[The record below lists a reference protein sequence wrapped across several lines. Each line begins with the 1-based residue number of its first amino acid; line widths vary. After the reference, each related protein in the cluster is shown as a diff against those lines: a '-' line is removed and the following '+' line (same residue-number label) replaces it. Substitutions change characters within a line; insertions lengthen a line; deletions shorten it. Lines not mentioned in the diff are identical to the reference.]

1 MNILKFKI
9 TDKFFFSETKKEIR
23 FFQAGRFLWRRKTEA
38 PIGSINS
45 RRKQQSQNKV
55 KKRVETRK
63 KREEKR
69 EVNR

>member
-38 PIGSINS
+38 PSGSINS

-55 KKRVETRK
+55 KIRVETRRK
-63 KREEKR
+63 TGGKQIK
-69 EVNR
+69 

>member
-23 FFQAGRFLWRRKTEA
+23 FFQAGRFLWREKRK
-38 PIGSINS
+38 PPSGSINS

-63 KREEKR
+63 KTGGKQIK
-69 EVNR
+69 